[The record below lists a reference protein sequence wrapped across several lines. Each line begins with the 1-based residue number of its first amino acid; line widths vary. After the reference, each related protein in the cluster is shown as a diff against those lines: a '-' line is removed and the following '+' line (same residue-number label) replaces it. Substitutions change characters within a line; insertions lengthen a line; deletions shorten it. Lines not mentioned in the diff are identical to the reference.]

1 MRPKKHAARQ
11 ISGSRL
17 GSRRVAGAAV
27 RVGEGSFRVKAS
39 ESASRLQVPAL
50 RKAFGVTQTAFGRLT
65 GFSPRMIVALEHGA
79 RPSQTAARK
88 LAETERL
95 RDALLRVMPSEELP
109 VWLDTPNQAFD
120 GLKPLEVI
128 ERGQGDRLWRMIYE
142 LESGQPG

>member
-1 MRPKKHAARQ
+1 
-11 ISGSRL
+11 
-17 GSRRVAGAAV
+17 
-27 RVGEGSFRVKAS
+27 
-39 ESASRLQVPAL
+39 
-50 RKAFGVTQTAFGRLT
+50 
-65 GFSPRMIVALEHGA
+65 MIVALEHGA